1 MKIEEI
7 QERNYNATVKRGQIS
22 KETGDVSFLVKLQ
35 EEFLELSNHYI
46 KTGKL
51 DPKELADIILVSL
64 SFAKHKNI
72 DIMKVMEEKVL
83 FNETRKD

>member
-7 QERNYNATVKRGQIS
+7 QERNYNATVKRGQIKPKTS
-22 KETGDVSFLVKLQ
+22 DVKFLLKIQ
-35 EEFLELSNHYI
+35 SEFSELVSSHD
-46 KTGKL
+46 KGKL